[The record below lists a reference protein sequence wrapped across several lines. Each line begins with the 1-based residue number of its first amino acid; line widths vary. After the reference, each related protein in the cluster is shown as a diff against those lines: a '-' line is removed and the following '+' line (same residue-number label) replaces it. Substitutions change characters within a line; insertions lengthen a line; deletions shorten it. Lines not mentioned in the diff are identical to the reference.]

1 MVCSPVAI
9 PKRLLLKAKK
19 MAEERGVSLSKLL
32 VDLLVRMVDQHRAY
46 QEAKRKSLALLRNPP
61 NLGTKGR
68 ISSSTRDELHERR

>member
-1 MVCSPVAI
+1 MKSQTSRITVAI

-46 QEAKRKSLALLRNPP
+46 QEAKRKSLALLRR
-61 NLGTKGR
+61 LRATGDAGKRATA
-68 ISSSTRDELHERR
+68 SERR